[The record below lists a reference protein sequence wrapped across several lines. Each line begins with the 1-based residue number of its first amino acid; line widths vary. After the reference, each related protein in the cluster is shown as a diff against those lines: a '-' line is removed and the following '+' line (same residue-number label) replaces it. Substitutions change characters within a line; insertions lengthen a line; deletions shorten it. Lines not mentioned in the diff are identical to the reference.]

1 MATIQNSI
9 MLNDRMSATFTSVIR
24 AVDHTVTSLRTL
36 NSTGVNLDNTALTR
50 ASQQLA
56 IAESEMAKM
65 VGESA
70 QVNNNL
76 GKTGN
81 LAGGLA
87 NKLIGAAGMIGA
99 AFSIGKIIEASDQ
112 NAQINARLNLI
123 TDAPE
128 QLKQQMLQV
137 LQ

>member
-24 AVDHTVTSLRTL
+24 AVDHTITSLRSL
-36 NSTGVNLDNTALTR
+36 NSTGVNIDNTALTR

-56 IAESEMAKM
+56 IAESEMSKM

-81 LAGGLA
+81 LAGGLTS
-87 NKLIGAAGMIGA
+87 KLIGAAGMIGA
-99 AFSIGKIIEASDQ
+99 AFSIGKIIS
-112 NAQINARLNLI
+112 RTGPSLL
-123 TDAPE
+123 
-128 QLKQQMLQV
+128 
-137 LQ
+137 